1 VAAHALTTCR
11 QLTSHNAP
19 GSVRG
24 Q

>member
-11 QLTSHNAP
+11 QLTSQNAP